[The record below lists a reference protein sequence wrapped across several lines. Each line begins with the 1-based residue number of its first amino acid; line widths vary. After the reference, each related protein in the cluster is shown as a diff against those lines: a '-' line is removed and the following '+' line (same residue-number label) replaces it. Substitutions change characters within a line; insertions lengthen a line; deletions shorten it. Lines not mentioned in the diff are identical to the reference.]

1 MIEKKEK
8 TKRDNTPDTTIS
20 ALTEAEEMHSRTIRI
35 PKSPY
40 GEGILYPHSTITFT
54 PGVTV
59 LTGCNGSGKSTLLNI
74 LQGQFR
80 KDNTPFYSLDNQKDG
95 GTSAMSE
102 SIYFGDSM
110 LAASMAFASE
120 GEQILAV
127 INHTASKLYRFF
139 TYGDNGSSVDR
150 LSAAI
155 EGKNPDEEIKKKME
169 GNPHGN
175 ERWLFFDACDSGLSI
190 DNVIDIKNFFQ
201 FLLQENKNFDVYIVV
216 SANEYEMADGMKC
229 LNVSRMAY
237 EEYKT
242 YAEYK
247 KAILKSRKK
256 KEKRLELEE

>member
-1 MIEKKEK
+1 MEKKEEM
-8 TKRDNTPDTTIS
+8 TQAVNVVTGTDTGAKDI
-20 ALTEAEEMHSRTIRI
+20 HSRTLRI
-35 PKSPY
+35 YKDPY
-40 GEGILYPHSTITFT
+40 GEGALYPRGTITFT

-59 LTGCNGSGKSTLLNI
+59 LTGCNGSGKSTLMNM
-74 LQGQFR
+74 LQEHFK
-80 KDNTPFYSLDNQKDG
+80 KDGTPYYSLDNQKDG

-102 SIYFGDSM
+102 SIYFGDSV

-127 INHTASKLYRFF
+127 INHTASKLYKFF
-139 TYGDNGSSVDR
+139 RTGDTGDRSVK
-150 LSAAI
+150 LSALMRKAAG
-155 EGKNPDEEIKKKME
+155 EKDAEEKKKE
-169 GNPHGN
+169 ISEHEN

-190 DNVIDIKNFFQ
+190 DNVIDIKNFFR
-201 FLLQENKNFDVYIVV
+201 FLLDENKDLDVYIIVA
-216 SANEYEMADGMKC
+216 ANEYEMADGMKC

-256 KEKRLELEE
+256 KEKRMETEK